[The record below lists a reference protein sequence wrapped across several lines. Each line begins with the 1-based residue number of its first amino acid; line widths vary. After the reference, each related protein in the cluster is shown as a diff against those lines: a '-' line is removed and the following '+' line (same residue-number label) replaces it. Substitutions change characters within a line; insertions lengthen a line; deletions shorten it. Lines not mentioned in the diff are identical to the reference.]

1 MKKKIVMLGSFVVD
15 LTSRQVGHP
24 KPGETIM
31 GQSFKMGPGG
41 KGSNQA
47 VACFRAGADVTLVT
61 KVGND
66 VFGKVATDF
75 YEKEGMDT
83 SYVLHD
89 PEKETGVAL
98 IEVDTESA
106 ENAIVVVPAACNGF
120 TDEDIESL
128 RPLIEKA
135 DILLM
140 QLEINLSAI
149 EKATQIA
156 KKNGVTIVLNPA
168 PAQPVSDELLSQMDY
183 VTPNE
188 HEAETITGVK
198 VASLESAR
206 AAAKVL
212 HDKGVKNVVI
222 TLGSMGS
229 YASDGKT
236 DRLLPPL
243 PVSAIDS
250 TGAGDAFNGGFTMA
264 LSEGHDLFTA
274 LQYGNVCGALCVTK
288 LGTAPA
294 MPYRTEI
301 DEFYKQNYGK

>member
-24 KPGETIM
+24 KPGQTLM

-47 VACFRAGADVTLVT
+47 VACHRAGADVTLVT

-83 SYVLHD
+83 TYVLHD
-89 PEKETGVAL
+89 SEKETGVAL
-98 IEVDTESA
+98 IEVDTASA
-106 ENAIVVVPAACNGF
+106 ENAIVVVPAACNAF
-120 TDEDIESL
+120 TDSDIEAI

-149 EKATQIA
+149 EKATKIA
-156 KKNGVTIVLNPA
+156 KENGVTIVMNPA

-198 VASLESAR
+198 VDSLESAR
-206 AAAKVL
+206 RAAQVF
-212 HDKGVKNVVI
+212 HEKGVPNVVI

-229 YASDGKT
+229 YGSDGKR
-236 DRLLPPL
+236 DVLLPRL
-243 PVSAIDS
+243 PVGAIDS

-274 LQYGNVCGALCVTK
+274 MRYGNVCGALCVTK

-294 MPYRTEI
+294 MPTREEI
-301 DEFYKQNYGK
+301 DRFYNEQYR